1 MDLHLDDRL
10 LHGRILHG
18 WLPVLKPTRIVLVAR
33 GLADS
38 PRALLY
44 AASAAELGLPLVC
57 CELADAQLPAPR
69 PGDFWLT
76 DAPPALESLPRV
88 GIEIKGLVIIGLREA
103 GGQPLAEDFTPA
115 AESLAAL
122 LQLAEGGLI
131 VRCQRFPNEPAIP
144 VAVLAR
150 GAGSRG
156 GARPWPPSSS
166 ASTIISP
173 WAISIT

>member
-33 GLADS
+33 GLAGS

-57 CELADAQLPAPR
+57 CEFAGEQLPAPQL
-69 PGDFWLT
+69 GDFWLT
-76 DAPPALESLPRV
+76 DALPALEGLPRAGV
-88 GIEIKGLVIIGLREA
+88 EMKGLVIIGLREA
-103 GGQPLAEDFTPA
+103 GGQPLAEDFTPS
-115 AESLAAL
+115 AESLATL
-122 LQLAEGGLI
+122 LQLAARGLI
-131 VRCQRFPNEPAIP
+131 VSCQRFPNEPAIP

-150 GAGSRG
+150 GAGLRG
-156 GARPWPPSSS
+156 GG
-166 ASTIISP
+166 
-173 WAISIT
+173 